1 MTLSFHALW
10 MVSALGSAVFAT
22 TVATS
27 PRGLRVLAA
36 AFGLSAA
43 WSLVFGPLNA
53 EVIGVLAALAAAAQL
68 VRPSWTVAPAVTGGV
83 LAASWA
89 ALLAVE
95 GVPVWGA
102 VLAAA
107 ALLALTVSCA
117 RTRPDFAPSELRDE
131 ALTLMAAL
139 GLSAAALPGVSDGW
153 RSALALSLEGPT
165 GATEP
170 IPMWTLAVGG
180 SSIAL
185 GALYSIWSRR

>member
-10 MVSALGSAVFAT
+10 MVSALGAAVFAT

-27 PRGLRVLAA
+27 PRGLRILAA

-43 WSLVFGPLNA
+43 WSVGFGPLNA
-53 EVIGVLAALAAAAQL
+53 EVVGLLAALAAAGQL
-68 VRPSWTVAPAVTGGV
+68 VRPSWVAVPAVTGGV

-102 VLAAA
+102 IPAAA
-107 ALLALTVSCA
+107 ALPTLTVICA
-117 RTRPDFAPSELRDE
+117 RTRSDFAPSELREE

-139 GLSAAALPGVSDGW
+139 GLCAAALPGISDGW
-153 RSALALSLEGPT
+153 RSALVLSLEGPT
-165 GATEP
+165 GVTEP
-170 IPMWTLAVGG
+170 IPVWTLAVGG
-180 SSIAL
+180 SSIAF